1 MLTKD
6 SFHFPYFFLML
17 PNMKNY
23 LYRRF
28 PTETVCLFRLDPC
41 KPDLSKVSN
50 FKLQIGN
57 LNFNQTTGG

>member
-28 PTETVCLFRLDPC
+28 STETVCLFRLDPC
-41 KPDLSKVSN
+41 KLDLSKVSN

-57 LNFNQTTGG
+57 LNFNQITGG

>member
-6 SFHFPYFFLML
+6 SFHFTYFFLML
-17 PNMKNY
+17 PNMKNC
-23 LYRRF
+23 LYTRF
-28 PTETVCLFRLDPC
+28 STETVYSFRLDSC